1 MSYAVDP
8 NLEKAL
14 LLVEFAKTHNLS
26 LKPKVIDIIEEIAG
40 AENLPLNLTHGPF
53 QSLEQ
58 ARKSVVEAGKAVS
71 ELKLAGTVFGNVS
84 TIYDDII
91 YISATGSSLSSLEN
105 SIACCDF
112 TGNVLND
119 LNPSSEFPSH
129 FRIYKETRS
138 KCILHAH
145 PFFTVVYTMLKGEG
159 QTMFG
164 VPIVGGEVGG
174 GEKGIVHT
182 VPPVLKDFNIVAVHA
197 HGVFAV
203 DAFDFNAPLKNI
215 SKLEQ
220 LCKKRYIEKYMG
232 I

>member
-1 MSYAVDP
+1 MSYVVDP
-8 NLEKAL
+8 NLEKAQI
-14 LLVEFAKTHNLS
+14 LVNFAKKQELS
-26 LKPKVIDIIEEIAG
+26 LKPKVLEIIKEVGESKRR
-40 AENLPLNLTHGPF
+40 PLDLTHGPF
-53 QSLEQ
+53 QSSPQ
-58 ARKSVVEAGKAVS
+58 AQTAVVEAGKAVS
-71 ELKLAGTVFGNVS
+71 GLKLAGTVFGNVS
-84 TIYDDII
+84 TIFDDII
-91 YISATGSSLSSLEN
+91 YISTTGSNLNSLDN
-105 SIACCDF
+105 SIACCDSA
-112 TGNVLND
+112 GNILNN
-119 LNPSSEFPSH
+119 LKPSSEFPSH

-159 QTMFG
+159 NTMFG

-174 GEKGIVHT
+174 GENGIVHT

-220 LCKKRYIEKYMG
+220 LCKKRYIEKYL
-232 I
+232 